1 MRHSRGLVVLAVLAA
16 LTLSLKA
23 PAADPAGATTIG
35 MKKYESRYYII
46 HTDLEPD
53 AAREAYVRMDAMA
66 EEYHRRTK
74 GFGRTIRRKLPFYL
88 FRSREDYYLAG
99 GKIGSAGMFV
109 VRARESKLMAF
120 AGKKLSPYTWHVI
133 QHEAFHQFAFAAIS
147 HRLPV
152 WVNEGLAEYF
162 GHGIFTGDDF
172 VTGIVPPGR
181 LERLKGA
188 IKAEKLKPF
197 RNIMSLSHSAWSASI
212 SMYNYDQAW
221 SMIHFLVHGEEGKYV
236 KPLSTFISN
245 ISRGSAYETAWV
257 RSFGRDID
265 GFEKKCRQWWLA
277 QGKNPSADIYAR
289 AAASTMNS
297 FFARSVSQQQ
307 RFESADAFF
316 KSARAG
322 KLKCHKLDWLPPGL
336 LALHLPQAARLGK
349 WVIEKPPRKLPQ
361 LVCQLE
367 DGRKLVG
374 TFAVRGGRVRRVS
387 VKLVP
392 KEEPKKPRKR
402 PASTRPAS

>member
-23 PAADPAGATTIG
+23 PAADPAGAPING
-35 MKKYESRYYII
+35 MKKYESRYYLI
-46 HTDLEPD
+46 HTDLDPD
-53 AAREAYVRMDAMA
+53 DAREAYVRMDAMA

-88 FRSREDYYLAG
+88 FRTREDYYLAG

-109 VRARESKLMAF
+109 VHPRESKLMAF

-172 VTGIVPPGR
+172 ITGVVPPGR

-188 IKAEKLKPF
+188 LKAEKLKPF
-197 RNIMSLSHSAWSASI
+197 SKMMSLSHFEWSVGM

-245 ISRGSAYETAWV
+245 ISRGSPYEKAWI

-265 GFEKKCRQWWLA
+265 GFEKKYRQWWLA
-277 QGKNPSADIYAR
+277 QGKNPSADVYAR
-289 AAASTMNS
+289 VAASTMNS
-297 FFARSVSQQQ
+297 FFARSCSQQQ

-336 LALHLPQAARLGK
+336 LAQHLPQAARLGK
-349 WVIEKPPRKLPQ
+349 WVIETPPRKLPQ

-392 KEEPKKPRKR
+392 KEPRKQ
-402 PASTRPAS
+402 PPSTRPAS

>member
-1 MRHSRGLVVLAVLAA
+1 MRHPCGLVVLAVLAP
-16 LTLSLKA
+16 LTPSLRA
-23 PAADPAGATTIG
+23 PAADPAGATAVG
-35 MKKYESRYYII
+35 MKKYESRYYVI
-46 HTDLEPD
+46 HTDLDLD
-53 AAREAYVRMDAMA
+53 AAREAYVRMDAIA

-88 FRSREDYYLAG
+88 YRTREDYYLAG

-109 VRARESKLMAF
+109 VHPRESKLMAF

-181 LERLKGA
+181 LERLKGS
-188 IKAEKLKPF
+188 IKAEKLMPF
-197 RNIMSLSHSAWSASI
+197 RRIMSLSRSQWSVDI
-212 SMYNYDQAW
+212 SMHNYDQAW
-221 SMIHFLVHGEEGKYV
+221 SMIHFLVHGEDGKYV

-245 ISRGSAYETAWV
+245 ISRGSDYEPAWI

-277 QGKNPSADIYAR
+277 QGKNPSADTYAL
-289 AAASTMNS
+289 AAASTVNS
-297 FFARSVSQQQ
+297 FFARSFSQQQ
-307 RFESADAFF
+307 RFDSADAFL
-316 KSARAG
+316 KSARTG

-336 LALHLPQAARLGK
+336 LALHLPQAERLGK
-349 WVIEKPPRKLPQ
+349 WVIEKPPRRLPQ

-374 TFAVRGGRVRRVS
+374 TFAVRGGRVRRVR
-387 VKLVP
+387 VQLVP
-392 KEEPKKPRKR
+392 KEEPGKPLKR